1 VRRFFE
7 RVVNGVEAGFV
18 GARRRWRRFDHIVR
32 ALVRYD
38 EVDGGRL
45 AAANAYYGFFAVFA
59 LAVLLVGVLTVF
71 LKDNQL
77 VVTSV
82 REYLERN
89 LPQVKVVDLIGTTQN
104 IGKVAVIG
112 LALAGIG
119 WVETLRSSQR
129 AIWGIEE
136 HPGNIVFRYLVDL
149 AVLVGLG
156 ILLTVSVSIAA
167 GVQDGLFAL
176 AGEPQQ
182 SAWRVV
188 FNQTSTLLAF
198 VVDLIL
204 AAGLL
209 SGVTRIRM
217 PLRRLFPSALLIAA
231 GLLALKT
238 LGRWYIARTQHNPAY
253 QVFAGAVGLLVLTY
267 LFSMIV
273 LFAAALAATSE
284 YGTVRDLAKP
294 PVPPGELVEPVPEAR
309 DAVPSPSPPP

>member
-1 VRRFFE
+1 VQRFFKW
-7 RVVNGVEAGFV
+7 VEATFV
-18 GARRRWRRFDHIVR
+18 AARRRSRKFDHIVR
-32 ALVRYD
+32 AVERYED
-38 EVDGGRL
+38 VDGGRL

-59 LAVLLVGVLTVF
+59 LAVLLVGVLTFF

-82 REYLERN
+82 RDYLERN

-129 AIWGIEE
+129 AVWGIEE
-136 HPGNIVFRYLVDL
+136 HPGNIVVRWLVDL
-149 AVLVGLG
+149 AVLIGLG

-176 AGEPQQ
+176 AGEPKQ
-182 SAWRVV
+182 SALRVV

-198 VVDLIL
+198 IVDLIL

-209 SGVTRIRM
+209 TGVTRVRM
-217 PLRRLFPSALLIAA
+217 PLRRLFPSALLIAV

-238 LGRWYIARTQHNPAY
+238 LGRWYITRTQHNPAY
-253 QVFAGAVGLLVLTY
+253 QVFAGAVGLLLLTY
-267 LFSMIV
+267 LFSQIV

-284 YGTVRDLAKP
+284 FGTVRDLAKP
-294 PVPPGELVEPVPEAR
+294 PVPPGEPVEPVPEAR
-309 DAVPSPSPPP
+309 DPLPSPPPP